1 LPDNVTYVEKEPFS
15 DCRMPKESSLLD
27 AINTRVFANCSS
39 LKKFIVDERNE
50 HFSIDSTGKMLL
62 SKDGSYLVAYPS
74 ASGTISLPDSITH
87 IGDNVFCN
95 SELKEISIPHS
106 VVYIGD
112 IAFAECNSLKEVSI
126 PNSVTHIGDG
136 AFFGTCNLS
145 EITIPNSINYIGNET
160 FSACNSLTTL
170 SLPESITH
178 IGEKAFAGCRSLKEL
193 SIPNSVTHIGKGA
206 FGGNNLQEILIPNS
220 VIEIGDGALSTWG
233 KETQFIVDE
242 NNEHFSTDSTGKML
256 LSKDGSSLLSYPSAA
271 GSVSLP
277 DSITHIKAYAFSKCT
292 SLQEIFIP
300 ASVTHIGE
308 EAFSYCKA
316 LQNVSIPDSVIHIG
330 KNAFAWC
337 RSLKSVFFKN
347 KKSQWRIYVA
357 QKINVKNPSTAA
369 WSLTNSCHEWN
380 RC

>member
-1 LPDNVTYVEKEPFS
+1 MPLTRGFS
-15 DCRMPKESSLLD
+15 PT
-27 AINTRVFANCSS
+27 AV
-39 LKKFIVDERNE
+39 FIVDERNE
-50 HFSIDSTGKMLL
+50 HFSTDSTGKMLL

-112 IAFAECNSLKEVSI
+112 IAFAECN
-126 PNSVTHIGDG
+126 
-136 AFFGTCNLS
+136 
-145 EITIPNSINYIGNET
+145 
-160 FSACNSLTTL
+160 
-170 SLPESITH
+170 
-178 IGEKAFAGCRSLKEL
+178 SLKEL

-256 LSKDGSSLLSYPSAA
+256 LSKDGSSLLSYPSAV

-292 SLQEIFIP
+292 SLQEIF
-300 ASVTHIGE
+300 
-308 EAFSYCKA
+308 
-316 LQNVSIPDSVIHIG
+316 IPDSVIHIG

-357 QKINVKNPSTAA
+357 KKINVKNPSTAA

>member
-1 LPDNVTYVEKEPFS
+1 MKRNRIVRTSYKTQVLHYTVYSHDDLIKLL
-15 DCRMPKESSLLD
+15 SS
-27 AINTRVFANCSS
+27 
-39 LKKFIVDERNE
+39 KKFRKKNFRKKTKIELD
-50 HFSIDSTGKMLL
+50 L
-62 SKDGSYLVAYPS
+62 SQATD
-74 ASGTISLPDSITH
+74 ITH
-87 IGDNVFCN
+87 IPKMESLWKNCC
-95 SELKEISIPHS
+95 STLAAIS
-106 VVYIGD
+106 
-112 IAFAECNSLKEVSI
+112 L
-126 PNSVTHIGDG
+126 PNSVTHIDTA
-136 AFFGTCNLS
+136 AFQ
-145 EITIPNSINYIGNET
+145 
-160 FSACNSLTTL
+160 
-170 SLPESITH
+170 
-178 IGEKAFAGCRSLKEL
+178 GCKYLKEL
-193 SIPNSVTHIGKGA
+193 HLPASVTYIGEFAFSYCPSLKNISIPNSVTHIGKGA
-206 FGGNNLQEILIPNS
+206 FGGNNLQEILVPNS

-308 EAFSYCKA
+308 EAFSYCTA

>member
-1 LPDNVTYVEKEPFS
+1 
-15 DCRMPKESSLLD
+15 M
-27 AINTRVFANCSS
+27 
-39 LKKFIVDERNE
+39 
-50 HFSIDSTGKMLL
+50 
-62 SKDGSYLVAYPS
+62 
-74 ASGTISLPDSITH
+74 
-87 IGDNVFCN
+87 
-95 SELKEISIPHS
+95 
-106 VVYIGD
+106 
-112 IAFAECNSLKEVSI
+112 
-126 PNSVTHIGDG
+126 
-136 AFFGTCNLS
+136 
-145 EITIPNSINYIGNET
+145 
-160 FSACNSLTTL
+160 
-170 SLPESITH
+170 
-178 IGEKAFAGCRSLKEL
+178 KEL

-256 LSKDGSSLLSYPSAA
+256 LSKDGSSLLSYPSAV

-292 SLQEIFIP
+292 SLQEIF
-300 ASVTHIGE
+300 
-308 EAFSYCKA
+308 
-316 LQNVSIPDSVIHIG
+316 IPDSVIHIG

-357 QKINVKNPSTAA
+357 KKINVKNPSTAA